1 MSQAYAEHLAEL
13 IQLKQDQMVKNS
25 SMLAGI
31 AAVSRTT
38 ADIIKDQQ
46 AYDSF
51 AKKKWLIKLEIE
63 ALKAKQ
69 RNVLRRMGVPTPE
82 EVQDEHEIWMLRVRF
97 NSMVHAHELMHM
109 TSGEMERIH
118 ATAGA
123 IKRSGLKSYWQ
134 AHIANCEKAIADYLA
149 AKREAQSRLIADVL
163 ARKVTD
169 PYAYSVRY

>member
-31 AAVSRTT
+31 ACVSSR
-38 ADIIKDQQ
+38 DGKEQE

-51 AKKKWLIKLEIE
+51 NQKKWLIKLEIE

-69 RNVLRRMGVPTPE
+69 RNVLRRIGVPTPE
-82 EVQDEHEIWMLRVRF
+82 EVQEENDTWILRVRF
-97 NSMVHAHELMHM
+97 NSMVNAHEIMHM
-109 TSGEMERIH
+109 TAGEMERIH
-118 ATAGA
+118 ATAAALKG
-123 IKRSGLKSYWQ
+123 SSLKSYWQ
-134 AHIANCEKAIADYLA
+134 HHIAMCEKAIADYLA

-163 ARKVTD
+163 ARKAKD
-169 PYAYSVRY
+169 PSAYSVPY